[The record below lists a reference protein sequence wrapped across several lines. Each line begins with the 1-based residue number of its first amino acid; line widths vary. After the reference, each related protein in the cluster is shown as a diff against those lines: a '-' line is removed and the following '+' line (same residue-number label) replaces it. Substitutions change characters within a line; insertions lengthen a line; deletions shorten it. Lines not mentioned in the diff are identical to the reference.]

1 MGGSPLRELL
11 PTRQVKAEP
20 FRRWFASPGADLIVW
35 LRDDGSPSG
44 FQFCYDKE
52 GDEHA
57 LTWLEA
63 NGYCHMAV
71 DTGSAFDWGRGT
83 PLLVPDG
90 VLDAGRILEIFRA
103 QSPFVPASYSAVVIA
118 RLEALAEKR
127 DSGGEPALA

>member
-35 LRDDGSPSG
+35 LRDDGSVSG

-52 GDEHA
+52 DNEHA

-63 NGYCHMAV
+63 CGYCHMAV
-71 DTGSAFDWGRGT
+71 DDGSSFGWGKST
-83 PLLVPDG
+83 PLLMPDG
-90 VLDAGRILEIFRA
+90 AMDPARILEVYRA
-103 QSPFVPASYSAVVIA
+103 QSPLVPASYSAIVVA
-118 RLEALAEKR
+118 KLQELMEKM
-127 DSGGEPALA
+127 G